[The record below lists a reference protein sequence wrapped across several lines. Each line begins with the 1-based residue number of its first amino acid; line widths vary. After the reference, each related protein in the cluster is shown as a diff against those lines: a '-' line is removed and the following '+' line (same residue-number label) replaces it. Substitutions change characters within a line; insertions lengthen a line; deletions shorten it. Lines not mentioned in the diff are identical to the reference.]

1 MRINKFSWISLCL
14 CFAIFIVTSGTVRA
28 FDNLGHE
35 ETLDFCVTELGKRI
49 GAENAL
55 KMEGHCSCATDLALD
70 KTPETLKTP
79 LARLVRHQGL
89 RPEDRAALKAESGN
103 LFLYIAMLDS
113 HCPKILS
120 DPMLQKLLL
129 PTQ

>member
-1 MRINKFSWISLCL
+1 MCLCL
-14 CFAIFIVTSGTVRA
+14 AVPLVLPSTVMA
-28 FDNLGHE
+28 FDSLGHE

-55 KMEGHCSCATDLALD
+55 KMEDHCSCAADLALD
-70 KTPETLKTP
+70 KTPESLKTP

-120 DPMLQKLLL
+120 DPQLQKLLL
-129 PTQ
+129 PSQ

>member
-1 MRINKFSWISLCL
+1 MYLNKFSWISVW
-14 CFAIFIVTSGTVRA
+14 FFTAVIIVVPYSARS
-28 FDNLGHE
+28 FDNLGRE
-35 ETLDFCVTELGKRI
+35 ETLDFCVRELGKRI

-55 KMEGHCSCATDLALD
+55 KMEDHCGCAADLAL
-70 KTPETLKTP
+70 KRTPDSLKTP

-120 DPMLQKLLL
+120 DPQLQKLLL
-129 PTQ
+129 PSQ

>member
-1 MRINKFSWISLCL
+1 MQLNRFSWLSVWV
-14 CFAIFIVTSGTVRA
+14 FIAVIVVAPSGARS

-55 KMEGHCSCATDLALD
+55 KMEEHCGCAADLALK
-70 KTPETLKTP
+70 KTPDSLKTP
-79 LARLVRHQGL
+79 LVRLVRHQGL

-120 DPMLQKLLL
+120 DPQLQKLLL
-129 PTQ
+129 PSQ

>member
-1 MRINKFSWISLCL
+1 MTIIAVVPNDARS
-14 CFAIFIVTSGTVRA
+14 

-55 KMEGHCSCATDLALD
+55 KMEDHCGCAADLALE
-70 KTPETLKTP
+70 KTPDSLKVP

-120 DPMLQKLLL
+120 DPQLQKLLL
-129 PTQ
+129 PSQ